1 MGVCPYTATGPLRVG
16 EGSFWRR
23 SRRNWTRR
31 CGICGV
37 LLRRCLTGGRM
48 SNNVAPIRALKKEAA
63 DDLSRPSVEAGG
75 GGPHDPFMDARVTRL
90 ENDVRD
96 IRRSEERRV
105 GEECCRTVRSRWS
118 RGQ

>member
-23 SRRNWTRR
+23 SRRNWSWR

-90 ENDVRD
+90 ENEIGRASG
-96 IRRSEERRV
+96 RERGCQYV
-105 GEECCRTVRSRWS
+105 
-118 RGQ
+118 

>member
-1 MGVCPYTATGPLRVG
+1 MFIILLCFYMCFFLMVRRPPRSTRTDTLFPYTTL
-16 EGSFWRR
+16 FR
-23 SRRNWTRR
+23 S
-31 CGICGV
+31 V

-90 ENDVRD
+90 ENEIGRASG
-96 IRRSEERRV
+96 RERGCQYV
-105 GEECCRTVRSRWS
+105 
-118 RGQ
+118 